1 MTKNT
6 NSFLQDRVVF
16 VHAWLMNAGNSVSAD
31 QFAQTFS
38 DVAPPIGWHLW
49 HMARFADRLQSKLA
63 HITDGAQNPEI
74 WYRDNTC
81 ANWNLLAEDLGV
93 FESGMGQGH
102 AEAQATIVQVGQA
115 AISAY
120 ANSVFAACD
129 ETVKKLADT
138 DFDKTYHGLLDYG
151 YDAATGK
158 VWATDP
164 KESTIGQDL
173 IFHATHG
180 SRHMG
185 MMEALRGLLGTAGTL
200 SV

>member
-6 NSFLQDRVVF
+6 NSFLQDRIVY
-16 VHAWLMNAGNSVSAD
+16 VHARLLDAGNRVSTE

-63 HITDGAQNPEI
+63 VITEGTQVPEI
-74 WYRDNTC
+74 WYRDNIG
-81 ANWNLLAEDLGV
+81 ASWHLLPEDLGV
-93 FESGMGQGH
+93 FVSGMGQGH
-102 AEAQATIVQVGQA
+102 AEPQATITQVGQA

-120 ANSVFAACD
+120 ASSVFAACD
-129 ETVKKLADT
+129 EAVKKLADT

-158 VWATDP
+158 VWATAP
-164 KESTIGQDL
+164 KESTVGQDL